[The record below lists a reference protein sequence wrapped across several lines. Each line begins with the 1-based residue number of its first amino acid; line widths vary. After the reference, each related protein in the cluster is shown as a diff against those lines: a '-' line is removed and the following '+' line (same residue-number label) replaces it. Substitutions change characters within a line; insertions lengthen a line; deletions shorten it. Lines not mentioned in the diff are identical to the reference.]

1 MPHTPHLRIAALPA
15 EAPRAGVV
23 GVLLHILHAVRH
35 PRPGTG
41 AIGPAR
47 MAMHFVRCAAHLGT
61 FRDWFGNPAN
71 PALRSELAARPY
83 LVTCVVHPYLNS
95 EWQAP
100 RKLAVIAAHYA
111 MLRGRLSWL
120 RAPAPTLLAD
130 AGEGLRIE
138 LGPPGK
144 FEHEGEATLR
154 LRRGDTELYALA
166 FTLGEI
172 GGQRVAY
179 VGALQGL
186 RSPDALEIYR
196 ELTHQLHGLRPRDLL
211 LTVFRRFGRALGVAH
226 ILAVDD
232 ARRVSSNAY
241 FASSGQVLSSYDEVW
256 AEQGGSAAAGGF
268 FELGAEV
275 VRREAGAVPA
285 RKRALYRRRYA
296 MLDDLALQ
304 IDAAVVA
311 GGSRAEAG
319 RAGAEPLTSSASPAA
334 GGRIPS

>member
-1 MPHTPHLRIAALPA
+1 MPRTPDLRIATLPA
-15 EAPRAGVV
+15 AVPRAGLVE
-23 GVLLHILHAVRH
+23 VLRRILHAVRH

-41 AIGPAR
+41 AIGPGR
-47 MAMHFVRCAAHLGT
+47 IAMHFVRCAAHLGT

-100 RKLAVIAAHYA
+100 RKLAVIGAHYA
-111 MLRGRLSWL
+111 MLVGRLALL
-120 RAPAPTLLAD
+120 RATAPTLLAD

-138 LGPPGK
+138 LERPGK
-144 FEHEGEATLR
+144 FEHEGEATLH
-154 LRRGDTELYALA
+154 LRRGQDDLYALA

-172 GGQRVAY
+172 AGQRVAY

-186 RSPDALEIYR
+186 RSPDALEVYR
-196 ELTHQLHGLRPRDLL
+196 TLTHQMHGLRPRDLL
-211 LTVFRRFGRALGVAH
+211 LTAFRRLSLALGVVR

-241 FASSGQVLSSYDEVW
+241 FASSGRVLSSYDEVW
-256 AEQGGSAAAGGF
+256 REQGGTAGTDGF
-268 FELGAEV
+268 FELGPQV
-275 VRREAGAVPA
+275 LRREGDAVPA

-296 MLDDLALQ
+296 MLDTLAQQ
-304 IDAAVVA
+304 IDAAVA
-311 GGSRAEAG
+311 
-319 RAGAEPLTSSASPAA
+319 AGAAQRVEGPA
-334 GGRIPS
+334 GPH